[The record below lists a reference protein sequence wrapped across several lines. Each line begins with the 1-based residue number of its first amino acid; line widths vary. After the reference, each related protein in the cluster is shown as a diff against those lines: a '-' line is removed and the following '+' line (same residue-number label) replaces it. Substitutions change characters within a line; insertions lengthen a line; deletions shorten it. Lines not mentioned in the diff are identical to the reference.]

1 MQTIELP
8 VGNAVAVG
16 TLGVQVT
23 VAVDGSPL
31 MAQVA
36 AVAAL
41 GPLFVQVKV
50 PLTVLPAT
58 AVAGKFTVAAISAS
72 DVTFAA

>member
-1 MQTIELP
+1 MQTTELP
-8 VGNAVAVG
+8 LGNAAAVG

-23 VAVDGSPL
+23 VAAAGRPL

-50 PLTVLPAT
+50 PVTVLPAM
-58 AVAGKFTVAAISAS
+58 ADAGKFTVASMSAS
-72 DVTFAA
+72 GVTFAE

>member
-1 MQTIELP
+1 LQTTELP
-8 VGNAVAVG
+8 LGNAAAVG

-23 VAVDGSPL
+23 VAVDGRPL
-31 MAQVA
+31 RAQVA

-58 AVAGKFTVAAISAS
+58 AVAGKFTVAAMSAS
-72 DVTFAA
+72 GVTFAA